1 MHSSWLASVILTFT
15 PWEICLPAKADS
27 LLWPSFVI
35 VTIIIIIIIILY
47 TFRLPGWTC
56 VTPSPMLSTMP
67 PPSWPR
73 MTGKRPSG
81 SQPLNVYAS
90 VWHTPEYRTCIHDS
104 IMWVMSYRQ
113 RRCQQ
118 GGGQRVWPPQ
128 KMPPPLGGAVV
139 WVFPN
144 VSLTMCPLKLSLVR
158 LLARLWHQHWLPSH
172 KFIRLFRDT
181 AIEMCFLLN
190 CNVYKTNIHWMFTR
204 NIIYCILWTE
214 CDTNYNIL
222 FDFLTFIR
230 TSPLLGGATSTVS
243 KVNGFFAAQ
252 ATAALHVIACKITTK
267 HNC

>member
-1 MHSSWLASVILTFT
+1 MCNAFTNALHNATTLMTQNDRKETFWVT
-15 PWEICLPAKADS
+15 ATQCVCISMTHAWIQNLHTWQHNVSNELPSAPVPA
-27 LLWPSFVI
+27 
-35 VTIIIIIIIILY
+35 
-47 TFRLPGWTC
+47 
-56 VTPSPMLSTMP
+56 
-67 PPSWPR
+67 
-73 MTGKRPSG
+73 
-81 SQPLNVYAS
+81 
-90 VWHTPEYRTCIHDS
+90 
-104 IMWVMSYRQ
+104 
-113 RRCQQ
+113 
-118 GGGQRVWPPQ
+118 GGGGRGSGLH
-128 KMPPPLGGAVV
+128 KKCPPLGGAVV